1 MKALQ
6 FSVTVPKFIAAKGL
20 AAIFGKRVYYQGPLK
35 TIQIADIPE
44 PTLPTKDWVKI
55 KTIYCGFCGS
65 DLNLIQLLRRL
76 MFLIFPSENPT
87 AVVFIKRNT
96 YNGPHSAQVSF
107 PGGAWEPSD
116 ESMEQTAVRETREE
130 LGITGEIHLL
140 GSLTQLHIPVSNF
153 IVTPI
158 AGWMEQRPVYHP
170 DPLEVQ
176 YVIESSLEE
185 LFDPANIL
193 SDHWEQHGRTIVAPY
208 YRVGKE
214 KIWGA
219 TAMMLC
225 EFLQVAS
232 RLP

>member
-1 MKALQ
+1 MTDTEQWIRAL
-6 FSVTVPKFIAAKGL
+6 G
-20 AAIFGKRVYYQGPLK
+20 
-35 TIQIADIPE
+35 E
-44 PTLPTKDWVKI
+44 TLPGEQAQLEMSPQFRGEFTDD
-55 KTIYCGFCGS
+55 S
-65 DLNLIQLLRRL
+65 DPTPAAVMIL
-76 MFLIFPSENPT
+76 MFPSENTT

-130 LGITGEIHLL
+130 LGITGEINLL

-153 IVTPI
+153 MVTPI
-158 AGWMEQRPVYHP
+158 AGWMEQRPLYHP

>member
-1 MKALQ
+1 MIDTGQWIRAL
-6 FSVTVPKFIAAKGL
+6 G
-20 AAIFGKRVYYQGPLK
+20 
-35 TIQIADIPE
+35 E
-44 PTLPTKDWVKI
+44 TLPGEQAQLEMAPQFRGEFTLE
-55 KTIYCGFCGS
+55 S
-65 DLNLIQLLRRL
+65 DPTPAAVMIL
-76 MFLIFPSENPT
+76 MFPSENT
-87 AVVFIKRNT
+87 TGVVFIKRNT
-96 YNGPHSAQVSF
+96 YDGPHSAQVSF

-116 ESMEQTAVRETREE
+116 ESMEQTALRETREE

-153 IVTPI
+153 VVTPI
-158 AGWMEQRPVYHP
+158 AGWLEQRPLYHP

-193 SDHWEQHGRTIVAPY
+193 SYQWEQHGRTIVAPY

-232 RLP
+232 KLP

>member
-1 MKALQ
+1 MTDTGQWIRALGK
-6 FSVTVPKFIAAKGL
+6 TLP
-20 AAIFGKRVYYQGPLK
+20 GKRAQLEMAPQFRGEF
-35 TIQIADIPE
+35 TDE
-44 PTLPTKDWVKI
+44 SDPTPAAVMI
-55 KTIYCGFCGS
+55 
-65 DLNLIQLLRRL
+65 L
-76 MFLIFPSENPT
+76 MFPSGNT
-87 AVVFIKRNT
+87 TGVVFIKRNT

-153 IVTPI
+153 MVTPI
-158 AGWMEQRPVYHP
+158 AGWMEQRPLFHP

-193 SDHWEQHGRTIVAPY
+193 SDQWEQHGRSIVAPY